1 MTAGEEKEAF
11 VGQTEGQLD
20 EGNEV
25 LADLEGQEG
34 GQRRPLCMPPC
45 RTLAHEAGGLRC
57 SFSWLSAA
65 GEDISDDDGEG
76 EGAEG
81 ALEEDI
87 PDDSVHTFEG
97 HTGGCAGV
105 ALCLHLVP

>member
-45 RTLAHEAGGLRC
+45 RTLAHPRLAG
-57 SFSWLSAA
+57 
-65 GEDISDDDGEG
+65 
-76 EGAEG
+76 
-81 ALEEDI
+81 
-87 PDDSVHTFEG
+87 
-97 HTGGCAGV
+97 
-105 ALCLHLVP
+105 